1 VERRGGGTGRED
13 RYRRGDGGTGRG
25 EMEKGSTGGEGKGER
40 GMQRGEVE
48 KEEFDAI

>member
-1 VERRGGGTGRED
+1 VEVQEERIGI
-13 RYRRGDGGTGRG
+13 GDGGTGRG